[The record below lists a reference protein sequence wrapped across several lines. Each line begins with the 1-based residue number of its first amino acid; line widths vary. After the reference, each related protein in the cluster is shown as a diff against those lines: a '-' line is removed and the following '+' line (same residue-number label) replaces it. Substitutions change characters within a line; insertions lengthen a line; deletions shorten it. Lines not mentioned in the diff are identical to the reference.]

1 MRKLLHIL
9 VLFSFLIPT
18 LLGVVPFTPAASAQ
32 DQCMSGDMGPCTRMG
47 PGECPP
53 RSGNNSQSPSPSNSS
68 STDSNPC
75 TVCLLAYN
83 LTPFLGMQALGISVF
98 HVEAISLPMQIRMVS
113 LVTPPEE
120 YPPRSV

>member
-1 MRKLLHIL
+1 MKRLLHIL
-9 VLFSFLIPT
+9 VLVSFLVPT
-18 LLGVVPFTPAASAQ
+18 LLGVIPFTPTASAQ

-47 PGECPP
+47 PGECSPY
-53 RSGNNSQSPSPSNSS
+53 SGKNSQSPSPSNSS

-83 LTPFLGMQALGISVF
+83 LTPFLWMQASATSVS
-98 HVEAISLPMQIRMVS
+98 HVESISLPMQIRIVS

-120 YPPRSV
+120 HPPRSV

>member
-1 MRKLLHIL
+1 MKRLLHIL
-9 VLFSFLIPT
+9 VLFSFLVPT
-18 LLGVVPFTPAASAQ
+18 LLGVVPFTPAATAQ

-47 PGECPP
+47 PGECSPY
-53 RSGNNSQSPSPSNSS
+53 SGKNSQGPSPSNSS

-83 LTPFLGMQALGISVF
+83 LTPFLGMQASATSVS
-98 HVEAISLPMQIRMVS
+98 HVEFISLPMQIRMVS

>member
-1 MRKLLHIL
+1 MKRLLHIL
-9 VLFSFLIPT
+9 VLVSFLVPT
-18 LLGVVPFTPAASAQ
+18 LLGVIPFTPAASAQ

-47 PGECPP
+47 PGECSPH
-53 RSGNNSQSPSPSNSS
+53 SGQNNQSPSPSNSS

-83 LTPFLGMQALGISVF
+83 LTPFLWMQASATSVS
-98 HVEAISLPMQIRMVS
+98 HVESISLPMQIRIVS

-120 YPPRSV
+120 HPPRSV

>member
-1 MRKLLHIL
+1 MRRLLHLL

-18 LLGVVPFTPAASAQ
+18 LWGVVQLTPAASAH

-47 PGECPP
+47 HCECPP
-53 RSGNNSQSPSPSNSS
+53 RSENNSQSPYPSNSS

-75 TVCLLAYN
+75 TVCLLAYH
-83 LTPFLGMQALGISVF
+83 LTPFLGMQASVTF
-98 HVEAISLPMQIRMVS
+98 VSHVESISLPMQIKIVS

-120 YPPRSV
+120 HPPRSV

>member
-1 MRKLLHIL
+1 MRRLLHIL

-47 PGECPP
+47 SGECSPY
-53 RSGNNSQSPSPSNSS
+53 SGKNSQSPSTSTPS
-68 STDSNPC
+68 STDSSPC

-83 LTPFLGMQALGISVF
+83 LTPFMAVQAAGASISHF
-98 HVEAISLPMQIRMVS
+98 ESISLPSQERMIS
-113 LVTPPEE
+113 LVTSPEKE
-120 YPPRSV
+120 PPRST

>member
-32 DQCMSGDMGPCTRMG
+32 DQCMSGDKGPCTRMG

-53 RSGNNSQSPSPSNSS
+53 RSGNSNQSPSPSNSS

-75 TVCLLAYN
+75 TVCLLAYD
-83 LTPFLGMQALGISVF
+83 LTPFLGMQASATSIS
-98 HVEAISLPMQIRMVS
+98 HVESISLPMQIRMVS

-120 YPPRSV
+120 HPPRSV

>member
-9 VLFSFLIPT
+9 VLVSFLVPT
-18 LLGVVPFTPAASAQ
+18 LLGLIPFTPIASAQ
-32 DQCMSGDMGPCTRMG
+32 DQCMSGDMGPCASMG

-53 RSGNNSQSPSPSNSS
+53 RSGNNNQSPSPSNSS

-83 LTPFLGMQALGISVF
+83 LTPFLGMQASATSVS
-98 HVEAISLPMQIRMVS
+98 HVESISLPMKIGIVS

-120 YPPRSV
+120 HPPRSV